1 MARKAC
7 APNGARHGLG
17 DYAWLVAS
25 KRVAILK
32 NILCKQSG
40 IAVTARCESFLTT
53 FKNIPHEEVF
63 RGCTIIG
70 IFFDS
75 CIA

>member
-40 IAVTARCESFLTT
+40 IAVTARCYMSLRINL
-53 FKNIPHEEVF
+53 KNIPHEEVF
-63 RGCTIIG
+63 RGIL
-70 IFFDS
+70 FF
-75 CIA
+75 